1 MLKLRLN
8 FKNIIYNLLLT
19 SVLFIIVSLFLSYNK
34 LYIVLIVSFIFLFFK
49 ESLKKII
56 ILNLFFLIILLKLI
70 FTFYS
75 PDDYYSV
82 LSKTI
87 YEKHFLVG
95 VKNLNLNTSIFGGNM
110 DPNNKKSLRNIKIK
124 TDNLGFRNT
133 ISPDEASYILVGDSL
148 FHNHRID
155 QNNLINEQLNKKNNY
170 NFYNA
175 SITGADMGHYFET
188 IKYFKENYNGKKFI
202 MIIFPGNDFLSYKT
216 TQNKHSKKLENN
228 FLKNYFEIKEFF
240 DLHTRIKFIISFLKK
255 EKLSNRIDRDNYI
268 GDKNVYFYKRYYVNP
283 DAEINFSKKFDIYLK
298 YSPDILIIVP
308 SKAQVYC
315 KYLENFNCVNIDYVK
330 QLEKISLFS
339 QTKIIDSTEFL
350 RVQAENMLNENKLIY
365 FEDDTHLNE
374 LGLNVF
380 SNFILDNLN

>member
-133 ISPDEASYILVGDSL
+133 ISADEALTMGLVDEIRAKL
-148 FHNHRID
+148 P
-155 QNNLINEQLNKKNNY
+155 E
-170 NFYNA
+170 
-175 SITGADMGHYFET
+175 
-188 IKYFKENYNGKKFI
+188 
-202 MIIFPGNDFLSYKT
+202 
-216 TQNKHSKKLENN
+216 HS
-228 FLKNYFEIKEFF
+228 
-240 DLHTRIKFIISFLKK
+240 S
-255 EKLSNRIDRDNYI
+255 
-268 GDKNVYFYKRYYVNP
+268 
-283 DAEINFSKKFDIYLK
+283 SK
-298 YSPDILIIVP
+298 
-308 SKAQVYC
+308 
-315 KYLENFNCVNIDYVK
+315 
-330 QLEKISLFS
+330 
-339 QTKIIDSTEFL
+339 
-350 RVQAENMLNENKLIY
+350 
-365 FEDDTHLNE
+365 
-374 LGLNVF
+374 
-380 SNFILDNLN
+380 